1 VVVLLTGASGFIGRH
16 LVHALLA
23 AGHHVICA
31 GRSKPPVMHPHLSQ
45 VPADFTRDLDA
56 QTWLPRLQG
65 VDVVINAVG
74 IIREQGSQTFLEL
87 HERAPCALFEAC
99 AMAKVRLVIQI
110 SALGADEAAQS
121 RYHLSKKRADDRLR
135 SLQVRSAIVQ
145 PSLVFGMDGASAAL
159 FTMMASLPLIA
170 VPGGGRQ
177 QVQPV
182 HVDDV
187 VATILAILRDPPNS
201 GTRVPV
207 VGPEPMS
214 MRGFLGTLRQA
225 MGMGRPHFL
234 PMPMPLM
241 HLAAAAGKVLPGSLL
256 DSETLQMLERG
267 NTGSVLPMSQLLGH
281 TPRPVSDFVP
291 RDDAGTVRTQAKLG
305 WLLPIL
311 RISIALAWIVT
322 AIVSFGLYP
331 VEDSYALL
339 ARTGVTGALA
349 PIALYG
355 AAMLDLLFGIGT
367 LVLKRGRWR
376 RWLWIAQ
383 LALIIGYTII
393 ISFRLPEFWLHPY
406 GPLLKNLPMI
416 AAIWLLYELD
426 E

>member
-23 AGHHVICA
+23 AGHRVICA
-31 GRSKPPVMHPHLSQ
+31 GRSRLPVRHPLLGY
-45 VPADFTRDLDA
+45 VDADFTRDLDA
-56 QTWLPRLQG
+56 QAWLPRLQG
-65 VDVVINAVG
+65 VDTVINAVG
-74 IIREQGSQTFLEL
+74 IIREQGAQTFLAL

-99 AMAKVRLVIQI
+99 VMAKVRLVIQV
-110 SALGADEAAQS
+110 SALGADEEAQS

-135 SLQVRSAIVQ
+135 SLPLRSAIVQ
-145 PSLVFGMDGASAAL
+145 PSLVFGMGGTSAAM

-170 VPGGGRQ
+170 VPGSGRQ

-187 VATILAILRDPPNS
+187 VATILAILRDPPHS

-225 MGMGRPHFL
+225 MGMGRPFFL

-241 HLAAAAGKVLPGSLL
+241 HLAAAAGKMLPGSLL
-256 DSETLQMLERG
+256 DRETLQMLERG
-267 NTGSVLPMSQLLGH
+267 NTGNVLPMSQLLGH
-281 TPRPVSDFVP
+281 TPRPVSEFVP
-291 RDDAGTVRTQAKLG
+291 RDDAATVRAQAKLG
-305 WLLPIL
+305 WLLPML
-311 RISIALAWIVT
+311 RISIALVWIVT

-339 ARTGVTGALA
+339 ARTGISGALA
-349 PIALYG
+349 PVALYG

-376 RWLWIAQ
+376 RRLWLAQ

-426 E
+426 Q